1 MFDPQ
6 DCGCGGRGERNGNL
20 HLKRLKFHETTIKIV
35 FSPNGG
41 KKAQQEDL
49 GILGLL
55 HLC

>member
-49 GILGLL
+49 GIIDS
-55 HLC
+55 